1 MAFQLSAFQQSGWQT
16 GLSIPVHPPS
26 IFGGFGF
33 SVQYRARIIAPRLHL
48 YTLPI
53 KAKLFTVKS
62 RRKIKLAVSDTR
74 PVLLA
79 KVTPQPLLKITAF
92 CQPRFD
98 KSAVIARRNAQIE
111 KMLNAAHVHMLEE
124 FARHV
129 GSL

>member
-1 MAFQLSAFQQSGWQT
+1 MQAFLG
-16 GLSIPVHPPS
+16 GGYPS
-26 IFGGFGF
+26 RT
-33 SVQYRARIIAPRLHL
+33 RARIKAAKL
-48 YTLPI
+48 YLYVPLI

-62 RRKIKLAVSDTR
+62 RRKVRLAVSDTR
-74 PVLLA
+74 PVFLA
-79 KVTPQPLLKITAF
+79 KVKAQPLLKITAF